1 VLLGAVADAEVLTPP
16 RGVLGRDL
24 KTGDGDAIA
33 QWLDGLDLP
42 TLDAVVIATD
52 MLAYGGLAGS
62 RVPRV
67 FEAEARQRLDALTRL
82 KRRRPALR
90 VYAFST
96 ILTPPADGDTDALRQ
111 ARKRNLA
118 VNLFLMEQVS
128 GGAIDYLLFGRDGAA
143 GRSAPETGDALTA
156 AIGGA
161 GVSGHVAIESGT
173 DHLAMLLLAR
183 AVLARTTDKPAVQ
196 VVYSSAKAR
205 EAEAA
210 VASQVASAGGR
221 LADRGDV
228 QLFIY
233 ASRHETPDPADAFA
247 IRVAQAVTS
256 GRRVVVADIDP
267 DGADGGW
274 LPLVE
279 ALRARKLLPRL
290 YAYAASTSVDNTLGA
305 ALAQGLLYS
314 VAVDKVAPTSSD
326 AGVRVASA
334 QVRLLLHA
342 LVADCLYQG
351 VVRDQATTEFLR
363 PRNMNPRRLDES
375 GRLRVERHLVGELKP
390 LAESLTADFTAQPWR
405 LPDPAG
411 RRSRVGLNVKDIE
424 GFTIGLPWGRMSD
437 VEIQFTLSA
446 TPLGAQP
453 KPPAPRVLQ

>member
-1 VLLGAVADAEVLTPP
+1 
-16 RGVLGRDL
+16 
-24 KTGDGDAIA
+24 
-33 QWLDGLDLP
+33 
-42 TLDAVVIATD
+42 
-52 MLAYGGLAGS
+52 
-62 RVPRV
+62 
-67 FEAEARQRLDALTRL
+67 
-82 KRRRPALR
+82 
-90 VYAFST
+90 
-96 ILTPPADGDTDALRQ
+96 
-111 ARKRNLA
+111 
-118 VNLFLMEQVS
+118 
-128 GGAIDYLLFGRDGAA
+128 
-143 GRSAPETGDALTA
+143 
-156 AIGGA
+156 
-161 GVSGHVAIESGT
+161 
-173 DHLAMLLLAR
+173 
-183 AVLARTTDKPAVQ
+183 
-196 VVYSSAKAR
+196 VYSSAKAR

-233 ASRHETPDPADAFA
+233 ASRSETPDPADTFA
-247 IRVAQAVTS
+247 IRVAQAVAS
-256 GRRVVVADIDP
+256 GRHVVVADIDP
-267 DGADGGW
+267 DGASGGW

-279 ALRARKLLPRL
+279 ALRTRKLLPRL

-334 QVRLLLHA
+334 QVRLLLHT

-405 LPDPAG
+405 LPDPTG

-437 VEIQFTLSA
+437 IEIQFTLSA

-453 KPPAPRVLQ
+453 RPPAPRVLQ